1 MVPRQF
7 CVNVQT
13 GFPKTW
19 DEGMEN
25 LTSYPASQ
33 LQQLLNDKSRNRL
46 FRSDINIQLVTKVL
60 VE

>member
-1 MVPRQF
+1 LRI
-7 CVNVQT
+7 
-13 GFPKTW
+13 GFPKTLY
-19 DEGMEN
+19 EVMEN

-33 LQQLLNDKSRNRL
+33 LQQLLNGESRNRL